1 MTLYQ
6 LTFIENPLQNCKIIF
21 ESKRRMAVNE
31 EKEGDDD
38 ESGRGLF

>member
-6 LTFIENPLQNCKIIF
+6 LTFIENPLQNCNIIS
-21 ESKRRMAVNE
+21 ESKRRMVVNE
-31 EKEGDDD
+31 DNENDDE